1 MLKELCIK
9 DFALIDYSKINF
21 FEGFNIFTGETGA
34 GKSIV
39 IDALLFALGKR
50 ADKSF
55 IRKNKSKTTIEA
67 IFYLE
72 SNNKDAIKSLLIEEG
87 IDLDEDMIILRRE
100 IYEDGK
106 STCRLNGK
114 LVTRSFLS
122 LITSLM
128 ITIHSQNE
136 FSEILT
142 KESQLNILDDFIS
155 LKSDDVY
162 NSYKKIFLSYRLKQE
177 ELSQILT
184 TYDNAFMLRE
194 LDIIKYQIKEIEE
207 AKLNKGEFEGL
218 ESKINLLE
226 HSEEISLLI
235 NNIYN
240 DSYSNSDNILKK
252 IDLFKNSLSKFSKS
266 DELINNWYE
275 GFNEVY
281 YKLEDITL
289 TIRDN
294 LDKFSYD
301 YGKLADLKQRYSDIN
316 KILLKYGK
324 DIDSVFDYLGEMYNR
339 KNYLENIDSNIIN
352 LKNEISS
359 LEIDL
364 ENYSKKISQKRLI
377 GISELKSA
385 IVDELIS
392 LDMINSKFDI
402 KLENTTEFGINGR
415 DSISFLI
422 SFNKGEDL
430 KPFNKIA
437 SGGEISRFMLALKKV
452 SATFDNIST
461 IVFDEIDTG
470 ISGKAA
476 KVVGEKLK
484 EISKHRQIIC
494 ITHLPQIA
502 AKGDYHFAVQKLESG
517 DKTHS
522 FITQLSKDERI
533 SEIAKMISGDDTS
546 TTSYKYAKE
555 MIELNWIT
563 YINSLIG
570 VLFVIFSME

>member
-184 TYDNAFMLRE
+184 SYDNAFMLRE

-218 ESKINLLE
+218 ESKISLLE

-275 GFNEVY
+275 GFNEIY

-301 YGKLADLKQRYSDIN
+301 YEKLADLKQRYSDIN

-324 DIDSVFDYLGEMYNR
+324 DIDSVFDYLGEMYSR

-352 LKNEISS
+352 LKKEISS

-364 ENYSKKISQKRLI
+364 EKYSKKISQKRLI

-517 DKTHS
+517 DNTHS

-546 TTSYKYAKE
+546 TTSYKYAQE

>member
-162 NSYKKIFLSYRLKQE
+162 NSYKNIFLSYRLKQE

-352 LKNEISS
+352 LKKEISS

-364 ENYSKKISQKRLI
+364 EKYSKKISQKRLI
-377 GISELKSA
+377 GIAELKSA

-430 KPFNKIA
+430 KSFNKIA

>member
-275 GFNEVY
+275 GFNEIY

-301 YGKLADLKQRYSDIN
+301 YEKLADLKQRYSDIN

-377 GISELKSA
+377 GIAELKSA

-555 MIELNWIT
+555 MIELN
-563 YINSLIG
+563 
-570 VLFVIFSME
+570 

>member
-218 ESKINLLE
+218 ESKISLLE

-324 DIDSVFDYLGEMYNR
+324 DIDSVFDYLGEMYSR

-377 GISELKSA
+377 GIAELKSA

-555 MIELNWIT
+555 MIELN
-563 YINSLIG
+563 
-570 VLFVIFSME
+570 

>member
-184 TYDNAFMLRE
+184 SYDNAFMLRE

-218 ESKINLLE
+218 ESKISLLE

-324 DIDSVFDYLGEMYNR
+324 DIDSVFDYLGEMYSR

-377 GISELKSA
+377 GIAELKSA

>member
-184 TYDNAFMLRE
+184 SYDNAFMLRE

-555 MIELNWIT
+555 MIELN
-563 YINSLIG
+563 
-570 VLFVIFSME
+570 

>member
-9 DFALIDYSKINF
+9 DFALIDYSKIIF

>member
-162 NSYKKIFLSYRLKQE
+162 NSYKKIFLSYKLKQE

-184 TYDNAFMLRE
+184 SYDNAFMLRE

-275 GFNEVY
+275 GFNEIY

-377 GISELKSA
+377 GIAELKSA

-555 MIELNWIT
+555 MIELN
-563 YINSLIG
+563 
-570 VLFVIFSME
+570 

>member
-184 TYDNAFMLRE
+184 SYDNAFMLRE

-275 GFNEVY
+275 GFNEIY

-377 GISELKSA
+377 GIAELKSA

>member
-364 ENYSKKISQKRLI
+364 EKYSKKISQKRLI

-430 KPFNKIA
+430 KSFNKIA

-555 MIELNWIT
+555 MIELN
-563 YINSLIG
+563 
-570 VLFVIFSME
+570 

>member
-162 NSYKKIFLSYRLKQE
+162 NSYKKIFLSYKLKQE

-184 TYDNAFMLRE
+184 SYDNAFMLRE

-218 ESKINLLE
+218 ESKISLLE

-377 GISELKSA
+377 GIAELKSA

-517 DKTHS
+517 DNTHS
-522 FITQLSKDERI
+522 FITQLSKAERI
-533 SEIAKMISGDDTS
+533 AEIAKMISGDDTS

-555 MIELNWIT
+555 MIELN
-563 YINSLIG
+563 
-570 VLFVIFSME
+570 

>member
-184 TYDNAFMLRE
+184 SYDNAFTLRE

-218 ESKINLLE
+218 ESKISLLE

-301 YGKLADLKQRYSDIN
+301 YEKLADLKQRYSDIN

-324 DIDSVFDYLGEMYNR
+324 DIDSVFDYLGEMYSR

-352 LKNEISS
+352 LKKEISS

-517 DKTHS
+517 DNTHS

-546 TTSYKYAKE
+546 TTSYKYAQE

>member
-377 GISELKSA
+377 GIAELKSA

-517 DKTHS
+517 DNTHS
-522 FITQLSKDERI
+522 FITQLSKAERI
-533 SEIAKMISGDDTS
+533 AEIAKMISGDDTS
-546 TTSYKYAKE
+546 TTSYKYAQE
-555 MIELNWIT
+555 MIELN
-563 YINSLIG
+563 
-570 VLFVIFSME
+570 

>member
-533 SEIAKMISGDDTS
+533 SEIAKMISGDDSS

-555 MIELNWIT
+555 MIELN
-563 YINSLIG
+563 
-570 VLFVIFSME
+570 

>member
-184 TYDNAFMLRE
+184 SYDNAFTLRE

-275 GFNEVY
+275 GFNEIY

-324 DIDSVFDYLGEMYNR
+324 DIDSVFDYLGEMYSR

-364 ENYSKKISQKRLI
+364 EKYSKKISQKRLI

-517 DKTHS
+517 DNTHS

-555 MIELNWIT
+555 MIELN
-563 YINSLIG
+563 
-570 VLFVIFSME
+570 

>member
-184 TYDNAFMLRE
+184 SYDNAFTLRE

-218 ESKINLLE
+218 ESKISLLE

-364 ENYSKKISQKRLI
+364 EKYSKKISQKRLI

-517 DKTHS
+517 DNTHS
-522 FITQLSKDERI
+522 FITQLSKAERI
-533 SEIAKMISGDDTS
+533 AEIAKMISGDDTS
-546 TTSYKYAKE
+546 TTSYKYAQE
-555 MIELNWIT
+555 MIELN
-563 YINSLIG
+563 
-570 VLFVIFSME
+570 

>member
-184 TYDNAFMLRE
+184 TYDNAFTLRE

-218 ESKINLLE
+218 ESKISLLE

-324 DIDSVFDYLGEMYNR
+324 DIDSVFDYLGEMYSR

-377 GISELKSA
+377 GIAELKSA

-555 MIELNWIT
+555 MIELN
-563 YINSLIG
+563 
-570 VLFVIFSME
+570 

>member
-184 TYDNAFMLRE
+184 SYDNAFMLRE

-218 ESKINLLE
+218 ESKISLLE

-275 GFNEVY
+275 GFNEIY

-301 YGKLADLKQRYSDIN
+301 YEKLADLKQRYSDIN

-364 ENYSKKISQKRLI
+364 EKYSKKISQKRLI
-377 GISELKSA
+377 GIAELKSA

-517 DKTHS
+517 DNTHS

>member
-184 TYDNAFMLRE
+184 SYDNAFMLRE

>member
-275 GFNEVY
+275 GFNEIY

>member
-184 TYDNAFMLRE
+184 SYDNAFTLRE

-218 ESKINLLE
+218 ESKISLLE

-324 DIDSVFDYLGEMYNR
+324 DIDSVFDYLGEMYSR

-364 ENYSKKISQKRLI
+364 EKYSKKISQKRLI

-555 MIELNWIT
+555 MIELN
-563 YINSLIG
+563 
-570 VLFVIFSME
+570 

>member
-359 LEIDL
+359 LEIEL
-364 ENYSKKISQKRLI
+364 EKYSKKISQKRLI

-555 MIELNWIT
+555 MIELN
-563 YINSLIG
+563 
-570 VLFVIFSME
+570 

>member
-184 TYDNAFMLRE
+184 SYDNAFMLRE

-218 ESKINLLE
+218 ESKISLLE

-324 DIDSVFDYLGEMYNR
+324 DIDSVFDYLGEMYSR

-364 ENYSKKISQKRLI
+364 ENYSKKY
-377 GISELKSA
+377 LKS
-385 IVDELIS
+385 V
-392 LDMINSKFDI
+392 
-402 KLENTTEFGINGR
+402 
-415 DSISFLI
+415 
-422 SFNKGEDL
+422 
-430 KPFNKIA
+430 
-437 SGGEISRFMLALKKV
+437 
-452 SATFDNIST
+452 
-461 IVFDEIDTG
+461 
-470 ISGKAA
+470 
-476 KVVGEKLK
+476 
-484 EISKHRQIIC
+484 
-494 ITHLPQIA
+494 
-502 AKGDYHFAVQKLESG
+502 
-517 DKTHS
+517 
-522 FITQLSKDERI
+522 
-533 SEIAKMISGDDTS
+533 
-546 TTSYKYAKE
+546 
-555 MIELNWIT
+555 
-563 YINSLIG
+563 
-570 VLFVIFSME
+570 

>member
-184 TYDNAFMLRE
+184 SYDNAFTLRE

-275 GFNEVY
+275 GFNEIY

-352 LKNEISS
+352 LKKEISS

-364 ENYSKKISQKRLI
+364 EKYSKKISQKRLI

-555 MIELNWIT
+555 MIELN
-563 YINSLIG
+563 
-570 VLFVIFSME
+570 

>member
-275 GFNEVY
+275 GFNEIY

-301 YGKLADLKQRYSDIN
+301 YEKLADLKQRYSDIN

-324 DIDSVFDYLGEMYNR
+324 DIDSVFDYLGEMYSR

-352 LKNEISS
+352 LKKEISS

-364 ENYSKKISQKRLI
+364 EKYSKKISQKRLI

-522 FITQLSKDERI
+522 FITQLSKAERI
-533 SEIAKMISGDDTS
+533 AEIAKMISGDDTS
-546 TTSYKYAKE
+546 TTSYKYAEE
-555 MIELNWIT
+555 MIELN
-563 YINSLIG
+563 
-570 VLFVIFSME
+570 

>member
-184 TYDNAFMLRE
+184 SYDNAFMLRE

-377 GISELKSA
+377 GIAELKSA

-555 MIELNWIT
+555 MIELN
-563 YINSLIG
+563 
-570 VLFVIFSME
+570 

>member
-184 TYDNAFMLRE
+184 SYDNAFMLRE

-218 ESKINLLE
+218 ESKISLLE

-517 DKTHS
+517 DNTHS

>member
-324 DIDSVFDYLGEMYNR
+324 DIDSVFDYLGEMYSR

-377 GISELKSA
+377 GIAELKSA

-555 MIELNWIT
+555 MIELN
-563 YINSLIG
+563 
-570 VLFVIFSME
+570 

>member
-364 ENYSKKISQKRLI
+364 EKYSKKISQKRLI

>member
-184 TYDNAFMLRE
+184 TYDNAFTLRE

-218 ESKINLLE
+218 ESKISLLE

-352 LKNEISS
+352 LKKEISS

-364 ENYSKKISQKRLI
+364 EKYSKKISQKRLI

-517 DKTHS
+517 DNTHS
-522 FITQLSKDERI
+522 FITQLSRAERI
-533 SEIAKMISGDDTS
+533 AEIAKMISGDDTS
-546 TTSYKYAKE
+546 TTSYKYAEE
-555 MIELNWIT
+555 MIELN
-563 YINSLIG
+563 
-570 VLFVIFSME
+570 

>member
-184 TYDNAFMLRE
+184 SYDNAFMLRE

-218 ESKINLLE
+218 ESKLNLLE

-364 ENYSKKISQKRLI
+364 EKYSKKISQKRLI

-555 MIELNWIT
+555 MIELN
-563 YINSLIG
+563 
-570 VLFVIFSME
+570 

>member
-184 TYDNAFMLRE
+184 SYDNAFMLRE

-377 GISELKSA
+377 GIAELKSA

>member
-218 ESKINLLE
+218 ESKISLLE

-301 YGKLADLKQRYSDIN
+301 YEKLADLKQRYSDIN

-430 KPFNKIA
+430 KSFNKIA

-555 MIELNWIT
+555 MIELN
-563 YINSLIG
+563 
-570 VLFVIFSME
+570 

>member
-275 GFNEVY
+275 GFNEIY

-301 YGKLADLKQRYSDIN
+301 YEKLADLKQRYSDIN

-324 DIDSVFDYLGEMYNR
+324 DIDSVFDYLGEMYSR
-339 KNYLENIDSNIIN
+339 KDYLENIDSNIIN

-364 ENYSKKISQKRLI
+364 EKYSKKISQKRLI

-555 MIELNWIT
+555 MIELN
-563 YINSLIG
+563 
-570 VLFVIFSME
+570 

>member
-377 GISELKSA
+377 GIAELKSA

>member
-184 TYDNAFMLRE
+184 SYDNAFMLRE

-364 ENYSKKISQKRLI
+364 EKYSKKISQKRLI

-555 MIELNWIT
+555 MIELN
-563 YINSLIG
+563 
-570 VLFVIFSME
+570 

>member
-9 DFALIDYSKINF
+9 DFALIDYSKIIF

-555 MIELNWIT
+555 MIELN
-563 YINSLIG
+563 
-570 VLFVIFSME
+570 

>member
-301 YGKLADLKQRYSDIN
+301 YEKLADLKQRYSDIN

-324 DIDSVFDYLGEMYNR
+324 DIDSVFDYLGEMYSR
-339 KNYLENIDSNIIN
+339 KDYLENIDSNIIN

-364 ENYSKKISQKRLI
+364 EKYSKKISQKRLI
-377 GISELKSA
+377 GIAELKSA

-517 DKTHS
+517 DNTHS

-555 MIELNWIT
+555 MIELN
-563 YINSLIG
+563 
-570 VLFVIFSME
+570 